1 MFCLK
6 EEEEGGEGEDA
17 GEGSGGGEGGECMPA
32 NMYFMEL
39 MDCNRFFPFFY
50 FKFLNFFFSPFF
62 ISLKFSNF
70 RTTKLFFRLFG
81 TNVLFC
87 KFV

>member
-50 FKFLNFFFSPFF
+50 FKFKKKKFSFFITLKFLNFC
-62 ISLKFSNF
+62 
-70 RTTKLFFRLFG
+70 TTKLFLDFL
-81 TNVLFC
+81 T
-87 KFV
+87 